1 MNKQNNQNNDS
12 NPFAD
17 NTKDNSKIDNK
28 VLQDPFAGHT
38 TESIINPQKLDNNNQ
53 SFENNYD
60 NPFASQAKGEIND
73 SKLNDPFKQLDNDPF
88 GKGTVASFNENQQP
102 PMKNQY
108 TMDEDKNPYGS
119 SDNNNND
126 NPFAS
131 MNNSGNPY
139 SGGDNPFAGQ
149 NNDFPKPDSN
159 DNPFVDIPKND
170 NPYEGDKSVTDQKF
184 VNQKVE
190 GYNDV
195 DNNHLTTLESQI
207 KSDKKKP
214 SE

>member
-1 MNKQNNQNNDS
+1 M
-12 NPFAD
+12 
-17 NTKDNSKIDNK
+17 I
-28 VLQDPFAGHT
+28 
-38 TESIINPQKLDNNNQ
+38 
-53 SFENNYD
+53 
-60 NPFASQAKGEIND
+60 
-73 SKLNDPFKQLDNDPF
+73 
-88 GKGTVASFNENQQP
+88 
-102 PMKNQY
+102 
-108 TMDEDKNPYGS
+108 
-119 SDNNNND
+119 NNND